1 MKHVRQRSNRNQPD
15 LSHLNKLRHSTIH
28 LSLSGSLKEVRLQGN
43 LKTKALHS
51 LGCCDRTSM
60 AQNDVAFSS
69 SLLSSSIHNATG
81 GQNILGNVP
90 TALGALILV
99 LAFLLGCPGNLF
111 IIWSILARSQKQSV
125 PTLLFLHLA
134 CADGF
139 LMALTPFFAV
149 YLAKRSWEFGNIM
162 CKGLFYLC
170 STNMYASILLISLMS
185 LYRLVAVMWPQRL
198 RAVTGWR
205 TVLWV
210 LAGLWMLVLV
220 LSSPVLIFRQN
231 SETEENG
238 TRRTVCTTNHTLPQH
253 VIFHYTLE
261 TLLGFLLPYGVI
273 VTSYVCILRRIRQT
287 RFRRKIRS
295 ERLILAIVVIFAIF
309 WLPYHIINVVQI
321 AAVLCP
327 VSSPLKARLDDI
339 WQSSRTVTSALA
351 FISSCVNP
359 VLYLIAGK
367 AYIQKAG
374 LAFMVRLFEST
385 DSSIKGGRKISQDTQ
400 EQGRDGQSLKEVECF
415 GQYKCDA

>member
-69 SLLSSSIHNATG
+69 SLLSSSIHNAT
-81 GQNILGNVP
+81 
-90 TALGALILV
+90 
-99 LAFLLGCPGNLF
+99 
-111 IIWSILARSQKQSV
+111 
-125 PTLLFLHLA
+125 A